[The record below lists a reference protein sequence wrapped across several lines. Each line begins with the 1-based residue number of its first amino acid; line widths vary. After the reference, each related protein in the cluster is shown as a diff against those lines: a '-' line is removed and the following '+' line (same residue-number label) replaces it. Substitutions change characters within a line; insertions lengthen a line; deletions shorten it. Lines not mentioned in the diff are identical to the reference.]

1 MSAVALRGLTV
12 RYDDRVAVD
21 GVDLA
26 VGTGEWLSLIGPN
39 GAGKSSLLQA
49 IVGITLSSGSITV
62 DGSPISAWSRNERAR
77 RIAYVPQDPL
87 MPVDM
92 TGFEYALLGRAP
104 YVSYLGSE
112 TRHDR
117 TVVAAALERLDL
129 VEFADRKLGQLS
141 GGERQRLVIA
151 RALATEASILV
162 LDEPTSALDIGHQQ
176 QALDLVA
183 SLRDESGLTVIAA
196 MHDLTLA
203 GLYGDRLVLLDRGR
217 VVAAGTP
224 REVLRADL
232 LAEHYRVQVSIHEEP
247 DGTLAVIP
255 RRRP

>member
-1 MSAVALRGLTV
+1 MSSIELRGLTV
-12 RYDDRVAVD
+12 RYDDRVALD
-21 GVDLA
+21 SVDLGIA
-26 VGTGEWLSLIGPN
+26 TGEWLSLIGPN

-49 IVGITLSSGSITV
+49 LVGITPSTGSILV
-62 DGSPISAWSRNERAR
+62 DGSPISAWSRGERAR

-92 TGFEYALLGRAP
+92 TGFDYVLLGRAP
-104 YVSYLGSE
+104 YVTYLGSE

-117 TVVAAALERLDL
+117 SVVGAALERLDL
-129 VEFADRKLGQLS
+129 VEFAGRKLGQLS

-183 SLRDESGLTVIAA
+183 GLRDEHGLTVVAA

-203 GLYGDRLVLLDRGR
+203 GLYGDRLVLLDRGA
-217 VVAAGTP
+217 VAATGNP
-224 REVLRADL
+224 ADVLRADL
-232 LAEHYRVQVSIHEEP
+232 LATHYGVQVTIHQEP
-247 DGTLAVIP
+247 DGTIAVIP
-255 RRRP
+255 RRS